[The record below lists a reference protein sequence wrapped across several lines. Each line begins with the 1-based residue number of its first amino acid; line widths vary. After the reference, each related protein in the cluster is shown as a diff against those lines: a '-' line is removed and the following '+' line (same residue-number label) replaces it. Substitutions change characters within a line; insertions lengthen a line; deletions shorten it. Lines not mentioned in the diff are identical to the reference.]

1 MWCAVFLKPI
11 HETRVGLASS
21 DESTATEEAI
31 MGQARPVRSIAL
43 VIEADH
49 DQRALIATLL
59 EETELQVIECDSA
72 EAALA
77 VLQLKGGRV
86 AMAFTD
92 VELAGRLDGVE
103 LAQILKSNF
112 PKVPV
117 IVTSGDPRHPAN
129 LPASAIYMAKPWR
142 ALDVLMV
149 AERARAAA

>member
-1 MWCAVFLKPI
+1 
-11 HETRVGLASS
+11 
-21 DESTATEEAI
+21 
-31 MGQARPVRSIAL
+31 MGQARPLRSIAL

-77 VLQLKGGRV
+77 VLQMKGKRI
-86 AMAFTD
+86 AMVFTD

-103 LAQILKSNF
+103 FARILKSNY
-112 PKVPV
+112 PNVPI
-117 IVTSGDPRHPAN
+117 IVTSGNPRHPDR
-129 LPASAIYMAKPWR
+129 LPSSAIYMAKPWR

-149 AERARAAA
+149 AERARMM